1 MKFGYRNKTFS
12 TIADLIDHLNSEHEH
27 NLITE
32 SQTFQCWDDFLKW
45 KKVEEQMTKSWFVKK
60 RADRKTRNH
69 TVSWFYCNRNGT
81 FISSGN
87 GKRAMRSQGSS
98 KTGCSCSAFIKA
110 RIDAATEEVTA
121 DYCLQHVGH
130 KQEIAYSRLSADIR
144 SRIDGKLAQGVNMN
158 SVLDFIRDT
167 QA

>member
-1 MKFGYRNKTFS
+1 MLVTTVIFGYRNKTFS
-12 TIADLIDHLNSEHEH
+12 TIVDLIDHLNSEHEH
-27 NLITE
+27 NLIKE

-60 RADRKTRNH
+60 RADRKTKNH

-81 FISSGN
+81 LISSGN

-110 RIDAATEEVTA
+110 RIDAVTGEVTA

-144 SRIDGKLAQGVNMN
+144 SRIAGLGNWPRE
-158 SVLDFIRDT
+158 ST
-167 QA
+167 